1 MSRGKYDIIY
11 YPYLGVWS
19 GIVSL
24 DMRPGAGRERGEEAG
39 VVVHAPVAVA
49 QSYLTQRTAWTGWRE
64 GRPVGGREGGR
75 EGGMRRRRRR
85 RRRLA
90 ELALRRRAV
99 GGWNRAFLPPHCIPA
114 GAAAGHVRVGAAVL
128 RQLGGRAGIRGPIQM
143 QKFWLEFWLENWLEI
158 LLEIFFTGKSPKM
171 GSLDMSQNQKVIS
184 SQFSSQISSQNF
196 CF

>member
-75 EGGMRRRRRR
+75 E
-85 RRRLA
+85 
-90 ELALRRRAV
+90 EEE
-99 GGWNRAFLPPHCIPA
+99 C
-114 GAAAGHVRVGAAVL
+114 AAAAAAAADLLNLRSDGERSVVGTAPSFLLIVFPPAPLPATYGSALLFYGSWAAGLGSGARFRCKNFGLSFGL
-128 RQLGGRAGIRGPIQM
+128 RIGLRFCLR
-143 QKFWLEFWLENWLEI
+143 FS
-158 LLEIFFTGKSPKM
+158 LLEKV
-171 GSLDMSQNQKVIS
+171 QKWVV
-184 SQFSSQISSQNF
+184 
-196 CF
+196 

>member
-1 MSRGKYDIIY
+1 MVRHREPRHAARGGPRAGGRGRRRRARTGRSRTVVPNATHGMDR
-11 YPYLGVWS
+11 L
-19 GIVSL
+19 
-24 DMRPGAGRERGEEAG
+24 ERGPAG
-39 VVVHAPVAVA
+39 
-49 QSYLTQRTAWTGWRE
+49 
-64 GRPVGGREGGR
+64 GRKGGREGG
-75 EGGMRRRRRR
+75 GGMRRRRRR

-171 GSLDMSQNQKVIS
+171 GSLDMLRNQKVIS

>member
-1 MSRGKYDIIY
+1 
-11 YPYLGVWS
+11 
-19 GIVSL
+19 
-24 DMRPGAGRERGEEAG
+24 MRPGAGRERGEEAG
-39 VVVHAPVAVA
+39 VVVHAPVARHGPVGERA
-49 QSYLTQRTAWTGWRE
+49 GRWEE
-64 GRPVGGREGGR
+64 GRE
-75 EGGMRRRRRR
+75 EECAAR

-171 GSLDMSQNQKVIS
+171 GSLDMLRNQKVIS